1 MKWIAMSEKE
11 VKNKKKTKHVVEDT
25 QRPPSERK
33 HREIDLP
40 SGERITRWQAK
51 KISKENDESE

>member
-1 MKWIAMSEKE
+1 MSEEE
-11 VKNKKKTKHVVEDT
+11 VKSKKKTKHVVEDT

-33 HREIDLP
+33 HRDIVLP

-51 KISKENDESE
+51 KISKKKDESE